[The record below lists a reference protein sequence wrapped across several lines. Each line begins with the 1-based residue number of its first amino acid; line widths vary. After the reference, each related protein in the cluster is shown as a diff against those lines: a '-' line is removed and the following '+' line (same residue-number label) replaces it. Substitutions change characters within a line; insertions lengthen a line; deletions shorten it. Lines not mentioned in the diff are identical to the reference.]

1 MRMRKSVRRRG
12 LLLVGALIAGLLVTA
27 PVDAQRGG
35 DGRRGE
41 GRPDRAA
48 LEQRMRAQM
57 ARMMSEQLGL
67 TEDQAERLSEVAQ
80 RFAERRRELGKSAQ
94 ATRGRVDALMLE
106 GAEDNVQAQ
115 ELLNRMRELHA
126 LEDALAQEEQEALLE
141 LITPIQILK
150 MQTLREALGR
160 RIRSLRGS
168 GGDQSRARRRGGRGR
183 GRDSGADRSRPS
195 GLEGR

>member
-35 DGRRGE
+35 GGRRG
-41 GRPDRAA
+41 GGMPDRAA
-48 LEQRMRAQM
+48 LEQRMRAQT

-80 RFAERRRELGKSAQ
+80 RFADRRRELGKSAQ

-160 RIRSLRGS
+160 RIRYLRGS
-168 GGDQSRARRRGGRGR
+168 GGDQSRARRRGGSGR

>member
-1 MRMRKSVRRRG
+1 MRTRRSVRRRG
-12 LLLVGALIAGLLVTA
+12 LLLVGALMGGLMVTP

-48 LEQRMRAQM
+48 LEQRMRAQT
-57 ARMMSEQLGL
+57 ARMMSERLGL
-67 TEDQAERLSEVAQ
+67 TEDQAERLSEVTQ
-80 RFAERRRELGKSAQ
+80 RFSVRRRELGRSER

-106 GAEDNVQAQ
+106 EAEDNVQAQ
-115 ELLNRMRELHA
+115 ELLNRMRELRA
-126 LEDALAQEEQEALLE
+126 LEGALAQEEQEALLE
-141 LITPIQILK
+141 VITPIQILK
-150 MQTLREALGR
+150 MQSLREALGR

-168 GGDQSRARRRGGRGR
+168 RDDQSRARRRGGRG
-183 GRDSGADRSRPS
+183 GGGESGADRSRPS